1 MTEHVKYLNNLLLKL
16 DELVP
21 VVTNGEVQSE
31 FSKFYPKKPDVD
43 LFDVIKVV
51 QEFTDVQKDLTGNI
65 FQMSIISQLCTKFL
79 YEYNSTLEEFAKI
92 GTSVTDRL
100 IQRTDKMLKSIAEDA
115 TFDDIYDKMKAF
127 MDEPVD

>member
-31 FSKFYPKKPDVD
+31 FSKYYPENPDED

-51 QEFTDVQKDLTGNI
+51 QEFIDVQRDLTGNI

-115 TFDDIYDKMKAF
+115 TFDDIYDKMKSY
-127 MDEPVD
+127 MDEPID

>member
-31 FSKFYPKKPDVD
+31 FSKYYPENPEKD

-115 TFDDIYDKMKAF
+115 TFDDIYDKMKSY

>member
-31 FSKFYPKKPDVD
+31 FSKYYPKNPDED

-51 QEFTDVQKDLTGNI
+51 QEFTDVQRDLIGNI

-115 TFDDIYDKMKAF
+115 TFDDIYDKMKSY